1 MDDKQDR
8 TGGDLAKG
16 DVSLI
21 LFVVGSVSHGQ
32 AVRIIENE
40 LGGQKIESVFGEI
53 FPALLLVVL
62 KSHFSTIIE

>member
-1 MDDKQDR
+1 
-8 TGGDLAKG
+8 
-16 DVSLI
+16 
-21 LFVVGSVSHGQ
+21 VGSVSHGQ